1 MRVNPDGAAMG
12 KDRLGPIIVAL
23 AFIVLLGFIFFVT
36 MREMSTT
43 DDFLKVWAAVGPIVG
58 VVTGLIPTYFFHNMA
73 AEASKRAELHANH
86 AGAMRGK
93 LESMGVPSGEIPGL

>member
-1 MRVNPDGAAMG
+1 MG
-12 KDRLGPIIVAL
+12 KDRLGPVVIAL

-58 VVTGLIPTYFFHNMA
+58 VVTGLIPSYFFHNMA
-73 AEASKRAELHANH
+73 DTASKRAEEMAKE
-86 AGAMRGK
+86 AGEMKGK
-93 LESMGVPSGEIPGL
+93 LDAMQSGEIPPHV

>member
-1 MRVNPDGAAMG
+1 MVQPVG
-12 KDRLGPIIVAL
+12 KTLWGPVVIAV
-23 AFIVLLGFIFFVT
+23 AFISLLGFMFYVT
-36 MREMSTT
+36 VHEMSTT

-73 AEASKRAELHANH
+73 GEASKRAELNANN

-93 LESMGVPSGEIPGL
+93 LEEVGVPSGEIPGPAT